1 MVNTSKDNSIESI
14 GLNSKFM
21 TILLILA
28 TVFLIFAGPTYVSYF
43 LSEILNLNYIV
54 SIVVGFSLLLLGF
67 FLLYYLIKNKKIK

>member
-1 MVNTSKDNSIESI
+1 MVNTSEDNSIESI

-21 TILLILA
+21 KILLILA

-54 SIVVGFSLLLLGF
+54 STVVGFSLLLLGF
-67 FLLYYLIKNKKIK
+67 FLLYYLIKNKTIK